1 MFDWLLLPGDRATR
15 GHRKPRPPYDP
26 ELDRKVAA
34 ERMRELRR
42 SLPFRGRF

>member
-1 MFDWLLLPGDRATR
+1 MFDWLLLPGNRAKHGNRPT
-15 GHRKPRPPYDP
+15 RPPYDA

-42 SLPFRGRF
+42 SLPFRDPS